1 MLALAQLYDVR
12 SLCAYVTQGP
22 FTKLCMIRG
31 GLQDGMSITVCGRVL
46 LNADRFNVN
55 LQHGAEVVALQVNPR
70 YQMLWVGPGYVVHN
84 THQNG
89 TWGWEEH
96 KFETPFPRG
105 QTFSLQILI
114 TQESYKILANG
125 KPFSEYKHRMPFLDV
140 DRICVVGMVE
150 LSLVTFHSLAVRN
163 KKIKK
168 CIKNLQILSNH
179 PRHAALPG
187 SLVSYYKYLTVP
199 YKSIIYE
206 GVQPAKCIIIQGVI
220 TPQAKRVEFSL
231 RHKTGIAFYYSL
243 CFDEDVV
250 VCNSYEDGTWG
261 NEEQSGLK
269 LFERGQPFQVT
280 ICCSPD
286 NYKMFVNGENV
297 CTYSHRYTKLE
308 EIDVLEVSG
317 DVQLSFVQP

>member
-150 LSLVTFHSLAVRN
+150 LSLSYTVYVFIIPVHT
-163 KKIKK
+163 
-168 CIKNLQILSNH
+168 LSVQMDNVYDCTIDVE
-179 PRHAALPG
+179 G
-187 SLVSYYKYLTVP
+187 VGGVP

>member
-150 LSLVTFHSLAVRN
+150 LSLVTFHSLATA
-163 KKIKK
+163 
-168 CIKNLQILSNH
+168 SNH
-179 PRHAALPG
+179 CHP
-187 SLVSYYKYLTVP
+187 SKCKVSTVP

>member
-1 MLALAQLYDVR
+1 
-12 SLCAYVTQGP
+12 
-22 FTKLCMIRG
+22 MIRG

-55 LQHGAEVVALQVNPR
+55 LQQGAEVVALQVNPR
-70 YQMLWVGPGYVVHN
+70 YQMLWIGPGYVVHN

-89 TWGWEEH
+89 TWGWEER

-105 QTFSLQILI
+105 QTFSLQILV

-125 KPFSEYKHRMPFLDV
+125 KPFSEYKHRMPFSDV
-140 DRICVVGMVE
+140 DRICVVGTVE
-150 LSLVTFHSLAVRN
+150 LSLVTFHSLATVSH
-163 KKIKK
+163 
-168 CIKNLQILSNH
+168 CDILLLWLNQ
-179 PRHAALPG
+179 
-187 SLVSYYKYLTVP
+187 TVP
-199 YKSIIYE
+199 YKSIIYD

-231 RHKTGIAFYYSL
+231 RHRTGIAFYYSL
-243 CFDEDVV
+243 CFDENVV

-286 NYKMFVNGENV
+286 NYKMFVNGEKA

>member
-1 MLALAQLYDVR
+1 
-12 SLCAYVTQGP
+12 CAYVVP
-22 FTKLCMIRG
+22 FSCMIRG

-55 LQHGAEVVALQVNPR
+55 LQQGAEVVALQVNPR
-70 YQMLWVGPGYVVHN
+70 YQMLWIGPGYVVHN

-89 TWGWEEH
+89 TWGWEER
-96 KFETPFPRG
+96 KYETPFPRG
-105 QTFSLQILI
+105 QTFSLQILV

-125 KPFSEYKHRMPFLDV
+125 KPFLEYKHRMPFSDV

-163 KKIKK
+163 YKK
-168 CIKNLQILSNH
+168 CIKNYKYFLIMCPIKIQKYD

-199 YKSIIYE
+199 YKSIIYD

-220 TPQAKRVEFSL
+220 TPQAKRFDNITSFSL
-231 RHKTGIAFYYSL
+231 RHRTGIAFYYSL
-243 CFDEDVV
+243 CFDENVV

-286 NYKMFVNGENV
+286 NYKMFVNGEKA

>member
-1 MLALAQLYDVR
+1 MALNQ
-12 SLCAYVTQGP
+12 QQPP
-22 FTKLCMIRG
+22 FINPVVPFSCMIRG

-55 LQHGAEVVALQVNPR
+55 LQQGAEVVALQVNPR
-70 YQMLWVGPGYVVHN
+70 YQMLWIGPGYVVHN

-89 TWGWEEH
+89 TWGWEER

-105 QTFSLQILI
+105 QTFSLQILV

-125 KPFSEYKHRMPFLDV
+125 KPFSEYKHRMPFSDV
-140 DRICVVGMVE
+140 DRICVVGTVE
-150 LSLVTFHSLAVRN
+150 LSLVTFHSLA
-163 KKIKK
+163 
-168 CIKNLQILSNH
+168 

-187 SLVSYYKYLTVP
+187 SLTVP
-199 YKSIIYE
+199 YKSIIYD

-231 RHKTGIAFYYSL
+231 RHRTGIAFYYSL
-243 CFDEDVV
+243 CFDENVV

-286 NYKMFVNGENV
+286 NYKMFVNGEKA